1 MGLAETRAKALGKS
15 QAAVCLARGD
25 VEECFRL
32 VLEHGISPYSQSAI
46 QMRAMLFMR
55 KSNFEEAQKLTDTCW
70 VMGKDPIS
78 AKMRGDI
85 LFLQQ
90 KFAESEVAYREA
102 LALTPDSPDVLHDLG
117 VAIVSQGRTRECLSY
132 FDRAIQLMPE
142 RAEFH
147 HHYAIMLLLDGQTEA
162 GWDRM
167 QSRLAVPGVTGSFPY
182 PDKYWKGEDLK
193 DKVIVIRSEQ
203 GWGDTIMFARYFPW
217 FTQRA
222 KKVYFYGQRAI
233 LSLIH
238 AHYPDVVCWPN
249 DAPVPMDFDYH
260 VNLMCFPRLC
270 GLDVP
275 APQPKKEKGKGIG
288 VCWFGSPTHKADK
301 LRSVPI
307 ERFAP
312 LAEAIDDSL
321 LSLGWGFFWKL
332 ENNVA
337 VGDNKPDF
345 VEYCL
350 NERQDWLETAEFVKN
365 LELVITVDTAIA
377 HLAGFL
383 GVECWLLLP
392 YVPDFRWGMSGET
405 TPWYPS
411 MRLYRQPKLMDW
423 DSVFERVQSDLEK
436 RFAPSLEAQAA

>member
-1 MGLAETRAKALGKS
+1 
-15 QAAVCLARGD
+15 
-25 VEECFRL
+25 
-32 VLEHGISPYSQSAI
+32 
-46 QMRAMLFMR
+46 
-55 KSNFEEAQKLTDTCW
+55 
-70 VMGKDPIS
+70 
-78 AKMRGDI
+78 
-85 LFLQQ
+85 
-90 KFAESEVAYREA
+90 
-102 LALTPDSPDVLHDLG
+102 
-117 VAIVSQGRTRECLSY
+117 
-132 FDRAIQLMPE
+132 
-142 RAEFH
+142 
-147 HHYAIMLLLDGQTEA
+147 
-162 GWDRM
+162 
-167 QSRLAVPGVTGSFPY
+167 
-182 PDKYWKGEDLK
+182 
-193 DKVIVIRSEQ
+193 
-203 GWGDTIMFARYFPW
+203 
-217 FTQRA
+217 
-222 KKVYFYGQRAI
+222 
-233 LSLIH
+233 
-238 AHYPDVVCWPN
+238 
-249 DAPVPMDFDYH
+249 MDFDYH

-275 APQPKKEKGKGIG
+275 APQAKKERGKGVG

-312 LAEAIDDSL
+312 LAEAIDDTL

-350 NERQDWLETAEFVKN
+350 NERQDWLQTAEFVKG

-392 YVPDFRWGMSGET
+392 YVPDFRWGMKGET
-405 TPWYPS
+405 TPWYHS

-423 DSVFERVQSDLEK
+423 DSVFERVRSDLEK